1 MIKYSVSITWSEE
14 DKGFIAIVPEL
25 NDLSAFGKT
34 YKEASEEIEV
44 AIKNF
49 LKTLEDEGIPIPK
62 PKKLEEYSGQTRL
75 RMPKKLHRILT
86 TDASN
91 EGVSLNAY
99 MVFLLTMHA
108 NIHRQMKDSQ
118 WLDKIL
124 VDFTIKNSESFQEEC
139 GDSLTMPINDDQEN
153 YADMVQQKEKALW

>member
-14 DKGFIAIVPEL
+14 DEGFIAIVPEL
-25 NDLSAFGKT
+25 NGLSVFGKT
-34 YKEASEEIEV
+34 YKEASEEIEI
-44 AIKNF
+44 AIENF
-49 LKTLEDEGIPIPK
+49 LKTLEDEGIPVPK

-86 TDASN
+86 SDASN

-108 NIHRQMKDSQ
+108 DIHRQIKDSV
-118 WLDKIL
+118 WVDKTLLDFSSKS
-124 VDFTIKNSESFQEEC
+124 SESSQKEF
-139 GDSLTMPINDDQEN
+139 GDSPATPINIDQEN
-153 YADMVQQKEKALW
+153 YVKVT

>member
-1 MIKYSVSITWSEE
+1 MVKYSVSITWSEE
-14 DKGFIAIVPEL
+14 DEGFIAIVPEL
-25 NDLSAFGKT
+25 NGLSAFGKT

-44 AIKNF
+44 AIENF
-49 LKTLEDEGIPIPK
+49 LKTLKDEKIPIPK

-86 TDASN
+86 SDASN

-108 NIHRQMKDSQ
+108 NVHRQIKDSL
-118 WLDKIL
+118 WLDKIFP
-124 VDFTIKNSESFQEEC
+124 DFTSESSESFQEEF
-139 GDSLTMPINDDQEN
+139 GDSQATPVSDDQEN
-153 YADMVQQKEKALW
+153 YVDMMKPKEKVTW